1 MLGFL
6 AVLLYHPSFL
16 IVKITLLRL
25 PFITTA
31 LIIAINNS
39 TAAIFHLTIS
49 PLLPGCQQIL
59 PLSLSLISTLP
70 LHPWSLLPSCEW
82 HSLQRVQ
89 GRRQNGSILS
99 HHSGGLTSPSE
110 SVSLR
115 GAAFY
120 FHNRLSP
127 KTLGRLIAQT
137 YPLPPHAW
145 RRETGIKETT
155 WIMSKYFRRLM

>member
-6 AVLLYHPSFL
+6 AVLLYHPLLL
-16 IVKITLLRL
+16 IGRIILLRL

-31 LIIAINNS
+31 LIITIKNS
-39 TAAIFHLTIS
+39 TAAIFHPTIS
-49 PLLPGCQQIL
+49 PFLSGCQQVPPPL
-59 PLSLSLISTLP
+59 SLSLSLSLSLISTLP
-70 LHPWSLLPSCEW
+70 LPLWTLLSSCKR

-89 GRRQNGSILS
+89 GRRQNGSALL
-99 HHSGGLTSPSE
+99 HHSGGLTSPSA
-110 SVSLR
+110 SVSWR

-137 YPLPPHAW
+137 YPLPPRA
-145 RRETGIKETT
+145 
-155 WIMSKYFRRLM
+155 